1 MEWLVITGALISL
14 VGLIGLLVCIIRA
27 VRIRREAG
35 DPEEMRTKLQPL
47 VALNFGAMALSML
60 GLMCVVVGVIL

>member
-27 VRIRREAG
+27 VRIRQEGG